1 MISKAQLKSL
11 RVIAGGLGHTWGSAK
26 IPEKFATSESICP
39 NEYEHKLIREG
50 ELARTGPGPAGW
62 GICSPNDAS
71 EDGIVYGETAGS
83 RFCWEV
89 NPDGSGLM
97 SVSRPA
103 GKPLSVKFLERPWH
117 FEVIQDHTVPI
128 EWRHVAYLDEIL
140 RILEPLG
147 WVKMRLPYYGYVPDD
162 GVTGQKLYEAFA
174 AIWGIKISGAYE

>member
-1 MISKAQLKSL
+1 
-11 RVIAGGLGHTWGSAK
+11 
-26 IPEKFATSESICP
+26 
-39 NEYEHKLIREG
+39 
-50 ELARTGPGPAGW
+50 
-62 GICSPNDAS
+62 
-71 EDGIVYGETAGS
+71 
-83 RFCWEV
+83 
-89 NPDGSGLM
+89 M

-117 FEVIQDHTVPI
+117 FEVIQDNTVPI